1 MSKDQMIEKIMLLA
15 GNNPEL
21 RVLLETLYSKGRVDA
36 IEGFMKQVAKS

>member
-36 IEGFMKQVAKS
+36 IEDFMKQVAKS